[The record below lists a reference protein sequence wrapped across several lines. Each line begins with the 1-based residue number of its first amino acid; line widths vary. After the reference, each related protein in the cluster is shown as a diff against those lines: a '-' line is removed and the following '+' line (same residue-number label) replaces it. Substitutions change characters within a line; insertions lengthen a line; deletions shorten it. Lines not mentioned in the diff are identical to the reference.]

1 LRRDALRFDQ
11 VFKEILETITF
22 GVSRPMGN
30 ARDEKAENT
39 FTVAKNVDSTSVDRK
54 EIFSEEKR
62 EEANE
67 NEENIQDRHH
77 FMELY
82 EENLKS
88 IREGKVVKGEIVQID
103 KEFVL
108 VDIGYKSEGQIRIA
122 EFTNLRGALT
132 AKVGDKVD
140 VVLVRKENNEG
151 RIILSKKKA
160 AGVKLWDKIEEAF
173 RKQDS
178 IRGKII
184 SLVKGGLSVDIGV
197 QAFLPG
203 SQAVLR
209 PVRDLSTL
217 IGTEHDFKIVK
228 YEKGEENIVLSRRA
242 ALEAEQKA
250 LREKTLA
257 LLEKDAILEGIV
269 TNIKDYGLFVD
280 LGGIVGLL
288 HITDMSWGRVGH
300 PSELYRVGDE
310 ITVKVLKF
318 NREKERVSLGLK
330 QMNPDPWSAAEEK
343 YPVHTR
349 VKGKV
354 LSLVEYGAFVEVE
367 KGIEGLIQVSE
378 MSWTEKI
385 THPSQILSV
394 GNIIEAM
401 VLSVDVA
408 KKRISLSMK
417 RLETNPWDTST
428 ESTQRQRGQSP
439 EGIPD

>member
-1 LRRDALRFDQ
+1 
-11 VFKEILETITF
+11 
-22 GVSRPMGN
+22 MGN
-30 ARDEKAENT
+30 ATDEKAENT
-39 FTVAKNVDSTSVDRK
+39 FTVAKNVDSTSVDHK

-62 EEANE
+62 EEVNE
-67 NEENIQDRHH
+67 NEENVQDRHH

-82 EENLKS
+82 EDNLKS

-122 EFTNLRGALT
+122 EFTNPRGGLT
-132 AKVGDKVD
+132 AKVGDVVD
-140 VVLVRKENNEG
+140 VLLVRKENKEG
-151 RIILSKKKA
+151 RIILSREKA

-173 RKQDS
+173 RNQDT

-184 SLVKGGLSVDIGV
+184 SLVRGGLSVDIGV

-209 PVRDLSTL
+209 PVRDLSAL

-228 YEKGEENIVLSRRA
+228 YEKSEENIVLSRRA
-242 ALEAEQKA
+242 ALEVEQKA
-250 LREKTLA
+250 LREKTLV

-310 ITVKVLKF
+310 VTVKVLKF
-318 NREKERVSLGLK
+318 NRETERVSLGLK
-330 QMNPDPWSAAEEK
+330 QMNPDPWREAEEK
-343 YPVHTR
+343 YPIHTR

-385 THPSQILSV
+385 RHPSQILSV
-394 GNIIEAM
+394 GNIVEAM

-408 KKRISLSMK
+408 KRRISLSMK
-417 RLETNPWDTST
+417 RLETNPWDTRT
-428 ESTQRQRGQSP
+428 ESTQGQRGQSP
-439 EGIPD
+439 EGISD